1 MLVDQKK
8 MRSPL
13 WASVFPSE
21 KLGERTDAM
30 RPQFSEWVLPAWWRS
45 APCSPDLLSTYYV
58 GRAAVASHLS
68 ETSQP
73 LGCPAARTEPQNQL
87 QKPPES
93 AMAQKGGPGPDSR
106 PEMPPAPTLN
116 PDDLPGELGTTS
128 PKGSLN
134 PGAPVRGTGV
144 TG

>member
-21 KLGERTDAM
+21 KLGERAETM

-45 APCSPDLLSTYYV
+45 APRSPDLLSTCYV
-58 GRAAVASHLS
+58 GGTAVTSHLS

-73 LGCPAARTEPQNQL
+73 LG
-87 QKPPES
+87 
-93 AMAQKGGPGPDSR
+93 
-106 PEMPPAPTLN
+106 
-116 PDDLPGELGTTS
+116 
-128 PKGSLN
+128 
-134 PGAPVRGTGV
+134 
-144 TG
+144 